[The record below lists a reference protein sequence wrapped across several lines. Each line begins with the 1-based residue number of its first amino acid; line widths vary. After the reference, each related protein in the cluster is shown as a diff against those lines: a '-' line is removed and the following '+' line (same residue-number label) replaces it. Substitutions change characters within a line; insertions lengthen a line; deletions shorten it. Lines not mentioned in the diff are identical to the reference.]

1 MRMRRLAR
9 CSARPLASRENR
21 SSSFRAAPAVS
32 SIPVDRSP
40 ELDIQVDDV
49 EGVFF
54 YEFAALFDVF
64 AHEGGENCFGGD
76 GIFQA
81 HFEQGA
87 HFRVHGGVPQ
97 LLWIHFAEALEARDG
112 ETLAGVFQDVIEQA
126 ERTFLHDFLA
136 IVGDGEGAAI
146 EFGDGRG
153 ESAPTLIIRHGR
165 EGPIDAAFATVFQD
179 QLVQA
184 VLFVEDEFRFE
195 VELGFFDGLHQLL
208 QFLFVGEIGFLVEV
222 AFGQQINKFRF
233 AQAAAQFRG
242 DLVVFLNIQ
251 EKSGEVGA
259 FERFAVLALYGVL
272 FGGALHQLAGEF
284 ALVADVAVHLAALH
298 AIERRLRDINISF
311 FDQLAHVAEEKSE
324 QQRANVAAVH
334 VRVGHENNFVIAQL
348 AGVEIILADP
358 GAERGDDAANFLVAE
373 HLVVAGFFDV
383 EDLAIEGQDGL
394 VAAIAAAFGGA
405 AGGFTLDEEDFAAR
419 GIAFLAIGEL
429 SGQAAGI
436 ESGFAASELAGLAG
450 GFARASC
457 VNTLADNFSRDGG
470 MLVEIFAK
478 ALVDHLLDYAFDV
491 AIELALSLAF
501 ELGLR
506 KFHGDDG
513 DEAFADVVTIDGDF
527 VLLLLEHAERIG
539 VVVDGARER
548 GAEAGKVRAAVH
560 GVDGVGEGEH
570 IFGVTVV
577 VLQRDFHFHLVALAF
592 DVDGRIVQDAFAFV
606 EVLDEFGDA
615 AGEAELRFFAAALVI
630 ERDFQAFVEEG
641 EFAEALRERVVAI
654 DGIAENFG
662 IGVKS
667 DLGAGLARLAGSFE
681 LRGGDAFFVGLFP
694 DFAFAPDFQIEPVGK
709 RVDGRDADAVQAT
722 GNFVG
727 VAIEFSAGVQD
738 GHDDFGGGLFFG
750 GMHVHGNAAAVVNY
764 GDAVVF
770 VHGDVDLVAESG
782 HGFVHGIVGD
792 FPDQVMQSHFTGG
805 TDVHRGAF
813 ADGFDA
819 AENFDGSRVVL
830 VAASFSG
837 CSIFFS
843 HGSCFSSDCV
853 RMQFA
858 NYALRLREGGRADVP
873 DTCSPGC
880 GELPCPLVSL
890 TRSWVRIHSRARCC
904 AGETRRVA
912 APSRPVPKNSGRRGG
927 AFLIFPCGKGNMRR
941 EIGFSCPGAGK
952 KNRGKFGPNIVPFR
966 RNSERDYCNEIERNS
981 QGETVVL
988 D

>member
-9 CSARPLASRENR
+9 CSARPLASREKRN
-21 SSSFRAAPAVS
+21 SSFRAARAIS
-32 SIPVDRSP
+32 SIPVDSSP
-40 ELDIQVDDV
+40 ELNIQVDDV

-112 ETLAGVFQDVIEQA
+112 EIFLGVFQDVIEQA
-126 ERTFLHDFLA
+126 ERIFLHDFVA

-153 ESAPTLIIRHGR
+153 ESAQTLIIRHGR

-358 GAERGDDAANFLVAE
+358 GAERGDDAANFLVVE

-383 EDLAIEGQDGL
+383 EDLAFERQDGL

-709 RVDGRDADAVQAT
+709 RVDDRDADAVQAT

-727 VAIEFSAGVQD
+727 VAIAFSAG
-738 GHDDFGGGLFFG
+738 
-750 GMHVHGNAAAVVNY
+750 
-764 GDAVVF
+764 

-912 APSRPVPKNSGRRGG
+912 APSRLVPKNSGRRGG
-927 AFLIFPCGKGNMRR
+927 AFLIFPCGKGIIRR
-941 EIGFSCPGAGK
+941 GFGFSRPGAGK

-966 RNSERDYCNEIERNS
+966 RNSERDYCTEIERNS
-981 QGETVVL
+981 QGESVGL